1 MSLSRLRDA
10 LAGLVRHDAVPE
22 IRALSIGRARV
33 VSQGI
38 DGRVSLQ
45 RVNRDGEY
53 PDLFGSDNEGRVAL
67 WCGVAGVSVDPTPS
81 QEVLFGFAAADLSD
95 PIAFVATPLGQPGHV
110 PIKVRHEAT
119 TEIRF
124 VGASA
129 GFVRVG
135 PGATQQ
141 VALGPALDSVIAA
154 LQTFATTLGGS
165 TDPAVMAAASALSS
179 ALGAIAVTKAI
190 RLEAI

>member
-10 LAGLVRHDAVPE
+10 LTGLVRHDAVPE

-33 VSQGI
+33 VSQGV

-45 RVNRDGEY
+45 RVDRGGEF
-53 PDLFGSDNEGRVAL
+53 PDLFDGRVAL

-81 QEVLFGFAAADLSD
+81 QEVLFAFAGADLSD

-129 GFVRVG
+129 GLVRVG
-135 PGATQQ
+135 PGATQP
-141 VALGPALDSVIAA
+141 VALGSALDSVIGA
-154 LQTFATTLGGS
+154 LQAFATALDSS
-165 TDPAVMAAASALSS
+165 TDPAVVAAASALTS
-179 ALGAIAVTKAI
+179 ALGAITITSAT